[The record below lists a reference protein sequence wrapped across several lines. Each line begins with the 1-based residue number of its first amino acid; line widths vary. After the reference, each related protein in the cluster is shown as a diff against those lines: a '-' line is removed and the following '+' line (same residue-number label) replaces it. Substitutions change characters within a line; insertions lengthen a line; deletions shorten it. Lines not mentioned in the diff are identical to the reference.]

1 MSLTKSLCRPNR
13 FFSPI
18 RYAVDCPEPV
28 QTVMTDIIAVLGTV
42 ALFLLSLLYVLGCE
56 RLK

>member
-1 MSLTKSLCRPNR
+1 
-13 FFSPI
+13 
-18 RYAVDCPEPV
+18 
-28 QTVMTDIIAVLGTV
+28 MTDIIAVLGTV